1 MQGLWHAENIKAL
14 RTGRRQTQ
22 AKFAQNLLTD
32 RNTIIRWERGT
43 MVPNMENQKK
53 LDALAAE

>member
-1 MQGLWHAENIKAL
+1 MPELWQPENIKAL

-22 AKFAQNLLTD
+22 AQFAQDLLTD
-32 RNTIIRWERGT
+32 RNTVTRWERGT

-53 LDALAAE
+53 LDALAVG